1 MAEKRKTK
9 MAETPEQIFSRLMPG
24 YDVSKAKRT
33 PEGYPYVEEQAEF
46 EPGTF
51 GQRSE
56 GRPLV
61 RLSPKAD
68 KYALPHELSH
78 VRDLYQGTKYPE
90 YDEQKMTNLYQT
102 YGLNPEEAGGL
113 AYGLRPEE
121 VAARRASGDPG
132 KVFQDLL
139 ARVESLKAKRLNMGR
154 PKATPASAGGGIAGA
169 RYAK

>member
-1 MAEKRKTK
+1 
-9 MAETPEQIFSRLMPG
+9 MAETPEQLFAKLMPG
-24 YDVSKAKRT
+24 YDLSKAKRT
-33 PEGYPYVEEQAEF
+33 PEGYPYIEETAEF

-68 KYALPHELSH
+68 KYALPHELAH
-78 VRDLYQGTKYPE
+78 VKDLYEGTKYPE

-102 YGLNPEEAGGL
+102 YGLSPDEASGL
-113 AYGLRPEE
+113 AYGMAPHE

-132 KVFQDLL
+132 KIFQDLL
-139 ARVESLKAKRLNMGR
+139 ARVEALKARRLGVTK
-154 PKATPASAGGGIAGA
+154 PPAKAPAGGGIAGA
-169 RYAK
+169 RYAQ

>member
-1 MAEKRKTK
+1 MPES
-9 MAETPEQIFSRLMPG
+9 PEQIFARLMPG

-46 EPGTF
+46 EPGTY

-56 GRPLV
+56 GKPLV

-68 KYALPHELSH
+68 KFALPHELAH

-102 YGLNPEEAGGL
+102 YGLSPDEASGL
-113 AYGLRPEE
+113 AYGMAPHE
-121 VAARRASGDPG
+121 VAARKASGDPG
-132 KVFQDLL
+132 QVFQDLL
-139 ARVESLKAKRLNMGR
+139 ARVEALKARRLGMSK
-154 PKATPASAGGGIAGA
+154 PKATPASVGGGIAGA
-169 RYAK
+169 RYAQ